1 MAAAVSAREEIAAW
15 FASRIP
21 DGWFCE
27 APQLTVD
34 REEVLVIGRLREAAD
49 DVSAFRESTRAE
61 RTRIAGA
68 AESLFG
74 RKVSWGVATSEGI
87 HLFTHLS
94 MPVMTRLRLPD
105 RAVLDTLVD
114 AGIARSRSD
123 ALAWCVRLV
132 GRHESEWLAE
142 LRDALVHVER
152 ARQAGPK
159 SDAAGTEAGT

>member
-1 MAAAVSAREEIAAW
+1 MAAAASAREQIVAW
-15 FASRIP
+15 FATRIP
-21 DGWFCE
+21 DGWFAD

-34 REEVLVIGRLREAAD
+34 REEVLVIGRLCDGSD
-49 DVSAFRESTRAE
+49 DVSGFRESTRAE

-74 RKVSWGVATSEGI
+74 RKVSWGVETGEGV

-94 MPVMTRLRLPD
+94 MPVMTRLRLPE
-105 RAVLDTLVD
+105 RGVLDTLVD

-132 GRHESEWLAE
+132 GRHEDEWIAE

-152 ARQAGPK
+152 ARQSGPK
-159 SDAAGTEAGT
+159 SDASGGEN